1 MREKLCGLERR
12 AFFEAWL
19 REPRKVKRVSVADAA
34 GRMPNVTHELWDAH
48 AAEFDEQPDHGL
60 RDPVVR
66 EAWRE
71 LLLSLLPKAPA
82 SVVDLG
88 CGTGS
93 LAVLLAEAGYEVCGV
108 DLSRRML
115 ALAEEK
121 AAAAGVQV
129 EFRHG
134 DVADPPAGAYD
145 VVLSRHVLWAMP
157 DPAAAV
163 ARWVGLLRP
172 GGRLVLI
179 EGRWSTGAGLTAAE
193 CQGHVLA
200 HRREAGVEKLDDP
213 ALWGAEIEDERYVVT
228 SRA

>member
-1 MREKLCGLERR
+1 M
-12 AFFEAWL
+12 
-19 REPRKVKRVSVADAA
+19 
-34 GRMPNVTHELWDAH
+34 
-48 AAEFDEQPDHGL
+48 

-93 LAVLLAEAGYEVCGV
+93 LAVLLAEAGDGVCGV

-121 AAAAGVQV
+121 AAAEVRV
-129 EFRHG
+129 EFCQG
-134 DVADPPAGAYD
+134 DAADPPCPIKAFD
-145 VVLSRHVLWAMP
+145 VVLVRHVLWAMP

-163 ARWVGLLRP
+163 ARWVELLRP

-193 CQGHVLA
+193 CEALVRSDRQEAHV
-200 HRREAGVEKLDDP
+200 RKLDDP
-213 ALWGAEIEDERYVVT
+213 ALWGAEIEDERYAVV

>member
-1 MREKLCGLERR
+1 MHRILPDFPGIPALGDPLVITRSDLCAR
-12 AFFEAWL
+12 FVCCAW
-19 REPRKVKRVSVADAA
+19 
-34 GRMPNVTHELWDAH
+34 
-48 AAEFDEQPDHGL
+48 L

-66 EAWRE
+66 VAWRE
-71 LLLSLLPKAPA
+71 LLLSLMPETPA

-115 ALAEEK
+115 ALAEDK
-121 AAAAGVQV
+121 AAAAEVRV

-145 VVLSRHVLWAMP
+145 VVLRRHVLWAMP

-193 CQGHVLA
+193 CEALVRG
-200 HRREAGVEKLDDP
+200 HRREAHVKKLDDP
-213 ALWGAEIEDERYVVT
+213 ALWGAEIEDERYVVV
-228 SRA
+228 S